1 MNIYSLG
8 VLLKEEEKIQL
19 KSKYQVIHWGVSSKD
34 IQTQLKINWIELELH
49 PKMIEDFDMQVLDL
63 LLSQNSKQDIKVFL
77 IRIQS
82 IDIRQSRC
90 NVRGSYL
97 MNFTLTRDLEGLK

>member
-8 VLLKEEEKIQL
+8 ALLKEEEKIQL

-49 PKMIEDFDMQVLDL
+49 PKMIEV
-63 LLSQNSKQDIKVFL
+63 
-77 IRIQS
+77 
-82 IDIRQSRC
+82 
-90 NVRGSYL
+90 
-97 MNFTLTRDLEGLK
+97 